1 MSILSKKIISNSFW
15 MMFEKL
21 IGLFGLILVTS
32 YVAKY
37 IGPTNFGKIALAT
50 TVFTFVQTLTWF
62 GNQEILFKRVSKNAK
77 SGLQYLSSTQRIRKL
92 LFIVLTAPILGYF
105 YFFSDHLTFIFGL
118 ATAFSVYFITQDMYA
133 IYNNALLNSH
143 INAIVNMF
151 GLTVA
156 LTLRYIL
163 VYFEMNIELLAIP
176 ILLVSLIPYLLK
188 KYWFNKADKTK
199 SILKP
204 KYNKYYFTTGS
215 ALVVSTL
222 AISLYTQITSLFLAM
237 LQSTFALGLYAA
249 AIPLAMSWSFV
260 NSAIITSVLSRVY
273 QEKNLFTSYKM
284 VAQLNSII
292 ITISLCIIILLFML
306 GESLVSWLYGQAYTQ
321 SYQVVMIL
329 GVATLF
335 SGLGTIAT
343 RLMVKEES
351 YTYIAKKMLVV
362 ALCSLPI
369 SYLMI
374 TYYGLKGAAY
384 SVLIIE
390 LISAT
395 FFNYFYK
402 KGLIFKIHFFPL
414 FKDSLRLKV

>member
-1 MSILSKKIISNSFW
+1 MKIFSRKVVSNSFW

-21 IGLFGLILVTS
+21 IGIFGLIFVTS
-32 YVAKY
+32 FVAKY

-50 TVFTFVQTLTWF
+50 TIFTFVQTFTWF

-77 SGLQYLSSTQRIRKL
+77 SGLQYLSSTQCIRKQ
-92 LFIVLTAPILGYF
+92 LFILFTVPILGFF

-118 ATAFSVYFITQDMYA
+118 ATAFSVYFVTQDMHA

-143 INAIVNMF
+143 INAIANML
-151 GLTVA
+151 GLACA
-156 LTLRYIL
+156 LILRYII
-163 VYFEMNIELLAIP
+163 VYFEMSIELLAIP
-176 ILLVSLIPYLLK
+176 IVLVSLIPYLLK
-188 KYWFNKADKTK
+188 KYWFNKTDRTK
-199 SILKP
+199 NILKS

-215 ALVVSTL
+215 ALVISTL

-237 LQSTFALGLYAA
+237 LQSTFELGLYAA

-273 QEKNLFTSYKM
+273 QEKNLFMSYKM
-284 VAQLNSII
+284 VAQLNSVIVA
-292 ITISLCIIILLFML
+292 ISLCIIIVLALL
-306 GESLVSWLYGQAYTQ
+306 GEMLVSWLYGQAYAQ
-321 SYQVVMIL
+321 SYPLILIL
-329 GVATLF
+329 GVATMF

-343 RLMVKEES
+343 RVMVKEES
-351 YTYIAKKMLVV
+351 YAYIAKKMLVV

-384 SVLIIE
+384 SVLVIE

-414 FKDSLRLKV
+414 FKDSLKLKV